1 MKDAI
6 RIFGKGILVI
16 LGVVFLLAVF
26 CEASRADWSVAGG
39 ADLRGGYAEVRY
51 DDEMWGAWLGANNAS
66 PRIGAELHT
75 TWGPFL
81 FGAGAVLAKPDAVVG
96 SALRYELRAEW
107 QATEHLSLGWIHE
120 SNCRSICENGPL
132 SILPHAKGKT
142 PNEGYNFIIL
152 RFRW

>member
-6 RIFGKGILVI
+6 QYYGKKVLFILAAW
-16 LGVVFLLAVF
+16 FLIAWAVD
-26 CEASRADWSVAGG
+26 SRSDWSVASG
-39 ADLRGGYAEVRY
+39 ADLRGGYSEVRY
-51 DDEMWGAWLGANNAS
+51 DSEMWGAWLGANGES
-66 PRIGAELHT
+66 PRLGAELHT
-75 TWGPFL
+75 AWGPFL
-81 FGAGAVLAKPDAVVG
+81 FGVGAALAKPDTVVG

-107 QATEHLSLGWIHE
+107 RATERLSLGWIHE

-142 PNEGYNFIIL
+142 PNEGYNFIVL